1 MVVGRKRHHIPLP
14 HCNRPFTKL
23 AFTPPSFSDHMVPL
37 SSRRRAVFE
46 LISPIPLYLS
56 PLAAN
61 SSLWEIIRTENRI
74 EEEVDDVV
82 AISTGSVLP
91 SRKVDTNVVE
101 MQKQFC
107 SDDEEKEAYS
117 TTVVMPRTCTHKM
130 YLGVLYFSVNRHM
143 TLPI

>member
-1 MVVGRKRHHIPLP
+1 MV
-14 HCNRPFTKL
+14 
-23 AFTPPSFSDHMVPL
+23 SL
-37 SSRRRAVFE
+37 SSRHRAVFD
-46 LISPIPLYLS
+46 LISPIPFYLS

-61 SSLWEIIRTENRI
+61 NGLWEIIRTANCI
-74 EEEVDDVV
+74 EEEVDGVV

-91 SRKVDTNVVE
+91 FRKVDTKFVE
-101 MQKQFC
+101 LQLRFWLA
-107 SDDEEKEAYS
+107 DEEKEAYS